1 MTLELKDGALFRQ
14 SCYIDGAW
22 TDADDGATVE
32 VNNPAT
38 DGILGTIPKLGA
50 EETRRAI
57 EAADRAWPAWRAK
70 TAKGRSQLLRRWYD
84 LILENQEDLALLMTS
99 EQGKP
104 LAEARAIFEEFRDVV
119 TRKKDVAPDDLERL
133 DKLAALTGV
142 REFPMRVKCA
152 TLPWHTMSAALD
164 ESEDEVTT
172 E

>member
-1 MTLELKDGALFRQ
+1 MTELVK
-14 SCYIDGAW
+14 
-22 TDADDGATVE
+22 
-32 VNNPAT
+32 
-38 DGILGTIPKLGA
+38 
-50 EETRRAI
+50 
-57 EAADRAWPAWRAK
+57 
-70 TAKGRSQLLRRWYD
+70 
-84 LILENQEDLALLMTS
+84 
-99 EQGKP
+99 GKP
-104 LAEARAIFEEFRDVV
+104 LAQARAIFEEFRDVV